1 MVTRPLSGEGEGG
14 MHRIQSEKRKK
25 KNKNK
30 EINKSLLYLSL
41 SDLSHKPLSAAER
54 VSKLEQTALIL
65 LANFYA
71 MVAYESQLRSHSAS
85 NNSQQNNRPKSKPRT
100 R

>member
-1 MVTRPLSGEGEGG
+1 LDVAAARKPDETPMVTRPLSGEGEGG

-30 EINKSLLYLSL
+30 EINKSLLFLSL

-54 VSKLEQTALIL
+54 VSKAR
-65 LANFYA
+65 ANSVDIA
-71 MVAYESQLRSHSAS
+71 R
-85 NNSQQNNRPKSKPRT
+85 
-100 R
+100 